1 MSAGLFGAEPLSPA
15 ARRALIAGCI
25 GFAVDFFDIYL
36 PILALAP
43 VTTYFQPPGLSST
56 VTTTIYFFIFATTLL
71 GRPCG
76 AVIFGHWADR
86 IGRRQTTIVSI
97 VGFGVC
103 TLLIACLPGYAS
115 VGITSLLL
123 LILLRFIGGVFMGGE
138 YTSNNTL
145 ALEMVPKERRGFVGG
160 VLQGAYPIGFFFV
173 SVVTSILLS
182 ITTPAQYLLWGW
194 RVAFAFGGI
203 LAFLF
208 LLYYLR
214 VEESSLWLETPK
226 SGSPLKDVVS
236 GAHLKSLVQIA
247 IMMLGFW
254 FGAQALISIMPG
266 VLIQHLHVPSKL
278 MTNGLLITS
287 FIQFFAFVG
296 FGLLGQRIGRRLA
309 IVLSGIAILIGGTI
323 LYAVA
328 IAHALSGG
336 DLVMTTALASLCYL
350 LVISPWGIVT
360 TYICERF
367 PTQIRA
373 SGYGIGYSVAVIIP
387 AFSGAYMLAL
397 QAMMPYVYTPVVLIA
412 LSGVLII
419 VGALMGPETRD
430 VELHAVDIHAWAP
443 MPLVNAPGSAGVRN

>member
-1 MSAGLFGAEPLSPA
+1 MNAGLFGQQPLSPA

-56 VTTTIYFFIFATTLL
+56 ATTTIYYFIFASTLL

-86 IGRRQTTIVSI
+86 IGRRQMTMISI
-97 VGFGVC
+97 IGFGVF
-103 TLLIACLPGYAS
+103 TLLIACLPGYATI
-115 VGITSLLL
+115 GIASLVL

-145 ALEMVPKERRGFVGG
+145 ALEMVPKDRRGFVGG

-173 SVVTSILLS
+173 SVVTSILLR
-182 ITTPAQYLLWGW
+182 ITTPEQYLLWGW
-194 RVAFAFGGI
+194 RVGFLIGGI

-214 VEESSLWLETPK
+214 VQESSLWLESRK

-236 GAHLKSLVQIA
+236 GSHLKNLVQIF

-254 FGAQALISIMPG
+254 FGAQSLISVMPG
-266 VLIQHLHVPSKL
+266 ILIQQLHVPSKL
-278 MTNGLLITS
+278 MTDGLLITS

-296 FGLLGQRIGRRLA
+296 IGLLGQMIGRRLT
-309 IVLSGIAILIGGTI
+309 IVLSGIAILVGGTA
-323 LYAVA
+323 LYAAAITHAFAGGGMVTTTA
-328 IAHALSGG
+328 IAC
-336 DLVMTTALASLCYL
+336 LCYL
-350 LVISPWGIVT
+350 LVISPWGVVT

-367 PTQIRA
+367 PTHIRA

-397 QAMMPYVYTPVVLIA
+397 QTMMPYAYTPVVLIA

-419 VGALMGPETRD
+419 VGALLGPETRD
-430 VELHAVDIHAWAP
+430 VDLRAVDLRGWAQ
-443 MPLVNAPGSAGVRN
+443 MPVVDGSAAVRN

>member
-1 MSAGLFGAEPLSPA
+1 MKAGVFGAEPLSPA

-56 VTTTIYFFIFATTLL
+56 ATTTIYFFVFATTLL

-86 IGRRQTTIVSI
+86 IGRRRTTMISI
-97 VGFGVC
+97 IGFGVL
-103 TLLIACLPGYAS
+103 TLLIACLPGYGTIGIAS
-115 VGITSLLL
+115 LVL

-145 ALEMVPKERRGFVGG
+145 ALEMVPKDKRGFVGG

-173 SVVTSILLS
+173 SVVTSVLLS
-182 ITTPAQYLLWGW
+182 ITTPSQYLLWGW
-194 RVAFAFGGI
+194 RVAFAFGGV

-214 VEESSLWLETPK
+214 VQESSLWLESRK

-236 GAHLKSLVQIA
+236 GAHLKSLVQIFV
-247 IMMLGFW
+247 MMLGFW

-266 VLIQHLHVPSKL
+266 VLIQQLHVPSKL
-278 MTNGLLITS
+278 MTHGLLITS

-296 FGLLGQRIGRRLA
+296 FGLLGQMIGRRLA
-309 IVLSGIAILIGGTI
+309 IVLSGVAILIGGTG
-323 LYAVA
+323 LYAAA
-328 IAHALSGG
+328 IAHAFSGG
-336 DLVMTTALASLCYL
+336 GQVVTTAIACLCYL
-350 LVISPWGIVT
+350 LVVSPWGIVT

-373 SGYGIGYSVAVIIP
+373 SGYGIGYSLAVIIP
-387 AFSGAYMLAL
+387 AFSGAYMLLLRAI
-397 QAMMPYVYTPVVLIA
+397 MPYAYTPVVLIA

-419 VGALMGPETRD
+419 AGALMGPETRD
-430 VELHAVDIHAWAP
+430 VELGAVDLHGWVPTPAMQAQ
-443 MPLVNAPGSAGVRN
+443 GSAGIRN

>member
-1 MSAGLFGAEPLSPA
+1 MKSGLFGAQPLPST
-15 ARRALIAGCI
+15 ARRALVAGCI

-43 VTTYFQPPGLSST
+43 VTRIFQPPGLSSAA
-56 VTTTIYFFIFATTLL
+56 TTTIYFFIFAATLL

-76 AVIFGHWADR
+76 AIIFGHWADR
-86 IGRRQTTIVSI
+86 VGRRRTTMISI
-97 VGFGVC
+97 IGFG
-103 TLLIACLPGYAS
+103 TFTFLIACLPGYATI
-115 VGITSLLL
+115 GIASLVL

-173 SVVTSILLS
+173 SVATSILLS
-182 ITTPAQYLLWGW
+182 VATPPEYLLWGW
-194 RVAFAFGGI
+194 RIAFVFGAI

-208 LLYYLR
+208 LIYYLS
-214 VEESSLWLETPK
+214 VPESSLWMATEK
-226 SGSPLKDVVS
+226 SSAPLKDVVS
-236 GAHLKSLVQIA
+236 GQHLKNLVQIF

-254 FGAQALISIMPG
+254 FGAQSLIGVMPG
-266 VLIQHLHVPSKL
+266 VLIHQLHVPSKL

-287 FIQFFAFVG
+287 FIQIFAFVG
-296 FGLLGQRIGRRLA
+296 FGLLGQMIGRRLA
-309 IVLSGIAILIGGTI
+309 IVLSGIAIVIGGTG
-323 LYAVA
+323 LYATT
-328 IAHALSGG
+328 IAHGLGG
-336 DLVMTTALASLCYL
+336 GGLVATTFLGCLCYM

-367 PTQIRA
+367 PTHVRA
-373 SGYGIGYSVAVIIP
+373 SGYGIGYSLAVIIP
-387 AFSGAYMLAL
+387 AFNGAYMLAL
-397 QAMMPYVYTPVVLIA
+397 QGIMPYAYTPVVLIA

-430 VELHAVDIHAWAP
+430 VELHPVDWGGLDTAP
-443 MPLVNAPGSAGVRN
+443 ATGD

>member
-103 TLLIACLPGYAS
+103 TLLIACLPGYALI
-115 VGITSLLL
+115 GITSLVL

-203 LAFLF
+203 LA
-208 LLYYLR
+208 
-214 VEESSLWLETPK
+214 VAGNPEER
-226 SGSPLKDVVS
+226 
-236 GAHLKSLVQIA
+236 IA
-247 IMMLGFW
+247 AEGCCVRCAPEK
-254 FGAQALISIMPG
+254 FGADRHYDAGILVWGAGLDQYHARG
-266 VLIQHLHVPSKL
+266 VDPAPARS
-278 MTNGLLITS
+278 
-287 FIQFFAFVG
+287 
-296 FGLLGQRIGRRLA
+296 
-309 IVLSGIAILIGGTI
+309 
-323 LYAVA
+323 
-328 IAHALSGG
+328 
-336 DLVMTTALASLCYL
+336 
-350 LVISPWGIVT
+350 
-360 TYICERF
+360 E
-367 PTQIRA
+367 QI
-373 SGYGIGYSVAVIIP
+373 
-387 AFSGAYMLAL
+387 
-397 QAMMPYVYTPVVLIA
+397 
-412 LSGVLII
+412 
-419 VGALMGPETRD
+419 D
-430 VELHAVDIHAWAP
+430 D
-443 MPLVNAPGSAGVRN
+443 